1 MIPTVA
7 YLQQRFAEY
16 NTQIFGGELPPIEIT
31 LTKAK
36 RFEGKYVYGIKR
48 GLFVQ
53 KVVGRKIVISI
64 CRDLPER
71 EVDDTL
77 IHEMIHYYIHHKG
90 LKDTSP
96 HGKIFKKMMMDINI
110 RWGRN
115 LTISKKIKGD
125 EVVVEQTKKPHYI
138 CISTFKDGH
147 RGITV
152 CAKTRLFEIHRVL
165 THANVIQS
173 IEWWG
178 SSDPFFNKYPN
189 SQTAKV
195 YNITPSELEQH
206 LQDAVPL
213 FCDGRVIKPK

>member
-115 LTISKKIKGD
+115 LTI
-125 EVVVEQTKKPHYI
+125 
-138 CISTFKDGH
+138 
-147 RGITV
+147 
-152 CAKTRLFEIHRVL
+152 
-165 THANVIQS
+165 
-173 IEWWG
+173 
-178 SSDPFFNKYPN
+178 
-189 SQTAKV
+189 
-195 YNITPSELEQH
+195 
-206 LQDAVPL
+206 
-213 FCDGRVIKPK
+213 